1 MYRHF
6 FKRVIDIII
15 SLVAIIITSPIL
27 LILVILVNAESKGG
41 FLFKQKRMGRNAKPF
56 EIFKIRSMYVN
67 QGNTNQLVTVN
78 NDSRITK
85 TGKWIRKYKLDELP
99 QFYNVLF
106 GDISIVGPRPEVFK
120 YESYYSGEYAKVLSV
135 KPGIT
140 DLASLKFIDESSLLS
155 ASDDVEKTYTEQI
168 LPEKL
173 RINLEYVENVGF
185 IQDVSIIIKTFIAI
199 IR

>member
-1 MYRHF
+1 MYRFF
-6 FKRVIDIII
+6 FKRVLDIVI
-15 SLVAIIITSPIL
+15 SLAAIIFTLPIL
-27 LILVILVNAESKGG
+27 CVLIILVNAESKGG

-56 EIFKIRSMYVN
+56 EILKIRSMYVN
-67 QGNTNQLVTVN
+67 QGKTKQLLTVN

-120 YESYYSGEYAKVLSV
+120 YESFYTGEFAKVLSV

-140 DLASLKFIDESSLLS
+140 DLASLKFIDESLLLS
-155 ASDDVEKTYTEQI
+155 ASGDVEKTYTEQI

-173 RINLEYVENVGF
+173 RINLDYVENACF
-185 IQDVSIIIKTFIAI
+185 RQDVSIILKTFIAI
-199 IR
+199 IS